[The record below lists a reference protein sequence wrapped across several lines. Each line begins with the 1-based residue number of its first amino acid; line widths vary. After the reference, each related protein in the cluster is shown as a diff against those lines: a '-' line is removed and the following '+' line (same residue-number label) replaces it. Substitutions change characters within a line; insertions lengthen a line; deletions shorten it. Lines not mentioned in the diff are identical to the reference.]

1 MLHIT
6 FQFVFLILIIYINSA
21 DGLPVV
27 TVAKRTTTKAAARP
41 TTKAAARTTT
51 KISTT
56 KKSTTTINPIDLQLH
71 ACELILHF
79 YRQN

>member
-27 TVAKRTTTKAAARP
+27 TVAKRTTTKAAAR
-41 TTKAAARTTT
+41 TT

-56 KKSTTTINPIDLQLH
+56 KKSTTPLNPIDLQLQ

-79 YRQN
+79 NRKN

>member
-6 FQFVFLILIIYINSA
+6 FQFVFSILIIYINSA

-27 TVAKRTTTKAAARP
+27 TVAKRTTTKA
-41 TTKAAARTTT
+41 TIRTTI

-56 KKSTTTINPIDLQLH
+56 KKSTTPLNPIDLQLQ

-79 YRQN
+79 NRKN

>member
-6 FQFVFLILIIYINSA
+6 LQLIFSILIIYINSA

-27 TVAKRTTTKAAARP
+27 PVITVAKPTTTKA
-41 TTKAAARTTT
+41 TTRTTT